1 MIKILDCTLRDG
13 GYINNWDF
21 GFENAQNIISMLQ
34 DALIDYI
41 ETGFITTEA
50 STKNQTL
57 FDSFEKIKDF
67 LPNNAEKSRL
77 CAMITIGKFPISLIP
92 DVSYSPIGALR
103 IIFKKNCQ
111 TEALQYAEQIKSKGY
126 KLFINP
132 TFTDQYS
139 DEEFISLL
147 KKIEKINPYAVSVVD
162 SMGVMKE
169 NDIIRLYHLIDN
181 NLNNNIS
188 LCFHS
193 HNNLQL
199 SFSNAQSLI
208 KICQNRELILDS
220 TAFGM
225 GRGAGVLSTELISRF
240 LNEKYGSNY
249 NVDIILKII
258 EKYINPFF
266 TQTPWG
272 YSMPY
277 YLSAVNHCHP
287 NYAKFLADRNI
298 TSIEAIN
305 EILKSIPVNKKA
317 TFDADLIAQIIKMK

>member
-13 GYINNWDF
+13 GYINDWNF
-21 GFENAQNIISMLQ
+21 GRKNAQNIISMLQ
-34 DALIDYI
+34 KALLDYI
-41 ETGFITTEA
+41 EIGFITTEP
-50 STKNQTL
+50 STNSQTL

-67 LPNNAEKSRL
+67 LPQNYDKSKL
-77 CAMITIGKFPISLIP
+77 CAMITIGKFPISLVP

-103 IIFKKNCQ
+103 VIFKKNYQ
-111 TEALQYAEQIKSKGY
+111 TQALEYSEQIKEKGY

-147 KKIEKINPYAVSVVD
+147 KRIERINPYAVSVVD

-181 NLNNNIS
+181 NLNRNIA

-208 KICQNRELILDS
+208 KICQNRELILDA

-225 GRGAGVLSTELISRF
+225 GRAAGVLSTELISRF
-240 LNEKYGSNY
+240 LNEKYESNY
-249 NVDIILKII
+249 NVDIILKVI
-258 EKYINPFF
+258 ERYITPVFNK
-266 TQTPWG
+266 TPWG

-287 NYAKFLADRNI
+287 NYAKFLAERNI
-298 TSIEAIN
+298 TSVETIN
-305 EILKSIPVNKKA
+305 DILKSIPSDKKA
-317 TFDADLIAQIIKMK
+317 IYDSGLIEEIIKTK

>member
-13 GYINNWDF
+13 GYINNWNF
-21 GFENAQNIISMLQ
+21 GRENAQNIISMLQ
-34 DALIDYI
+34 KALIDYI
-41 ETGFITTEA
+41 EIGFITTEP
-50 STKNQTL
+50 STNNQTL

-67 LPNNAEKSRL
+67 LPQKCDKSKL
-77 CAMITIGKFPISLIP
+77 CAMITIGKFPISFVP
-92 DVSYSPIGALR
+92 DASSSPIGALR
-103 IIFKKNCQ
+103 VIFKKNSQ
-111 TEALQYAEQIKSKGY
+111 DEVLEYSEQIKEKGY

-169 NDIIRLYHLIDN
+169 NDVIRLYHLLDN
-181 NLNNNIS
+181 NLSRNIA

-208 KICQNRELILDS
+208 KICQGRELILDS

-225 GRGAGVLSTELISRF
+225 GRAAGVLSTELISRF
-240 LNEKYGSNY
+240 LNEKYESNY
-249 NVDIILKII
+249 DVDIILKVI
-258 EKYINPFF
+258 EKYITPVFNK
-266 TQTPWG
+266 TPWG

-277 YLSAVNHCHP
+277 YLSAINHCHP

-298 TSIEAIN
+298 SSVETIN
-305 EILKSIPVNKKA
+305 DILKSIPDDKKA
-317 TFDADLIAQIIKMK
+317 IYDSNLIERIVRTN